1 MICVVMTLHHD
12 HYLKLLALT
21 CINRVE
27 IKYRHGRE
35 STVTNFFFNLPTAF
49 SKIKYPS
56 IVSFQFTVFNY
67 NVFGEPLLTSILT
80 PPHL

>member
-35 STVTNFFFNLPTAF
+35 STVINFLNLPTTEDIF
-49 SKIKYPS
+49 QNKIPQYSKLS
-56 IVSFQFTVFNY
+56 IY
-67 NVFGEPLLTSILT
+67 SIQLQSI
-80 PPHL
+80 HLENHY